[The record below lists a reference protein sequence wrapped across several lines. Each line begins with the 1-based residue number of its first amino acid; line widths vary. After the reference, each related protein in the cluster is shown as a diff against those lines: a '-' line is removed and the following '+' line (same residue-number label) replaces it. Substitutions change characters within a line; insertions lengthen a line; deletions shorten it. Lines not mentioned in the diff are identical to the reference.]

1 MDART
6 NVTKGMTVY
15 TQDGEKLG
23 KVVSVDDTGLFVEKG
38 HLFPKEFGFG
48 WDDVADVQGDGVHL
62 RLDREAVKTTLHGQR
77 APAAVPRPAQDA
89 ALRQAPATPGA
100 AAPSSGIPPTREVDE
115 GLTIPMVGEGIA
127 PMLVEEE
134 VVVVKR
140 EPVPGADRRAS
151 PDDPEKPRTAPGTG
165 RTDPGG
171 SHE

>member
-1 MDART
+1 MNPRLD
-6 NVTKGMTVY
+6 VTKGMTVY

-38 HLFPKEFGFG
+38 HFFPKEFGFG
-48 WDDVADVQGDGVHL
+48 WNDVADVRADGVHL
-62 RLDREAVKTTLHGQR
+62 LLDGEAVKATLHGR
-77 APAAVPRPAQDA
+77 RE
-89 ALRQAPATPGA
+89 RTATPPTPERTPPPPVA
-100 AAPSSGIPPTREVDE
+100 ASPAPPSGRSPTREVDE

-134 VVVVKR
+134 VVVVKQV
-140 EPVPGADRRAS
+140 PVPGADRRAS

-171 SHE
+171 KHE

>member
-6 NVTKGMTVY
+6 NVTTGMTVY
-15 TQDGEKLG
+15 SQDGAKLG
-23 KVVSVDDTGLFVEKG
+23 KVVSVDEAGLFVEKG
-38 HLFPKEFGFG
+38 LLFPRELGFS
-48 WDDVADVQGDGVHL
+48 WEDVADVQGDGVHL
-62 RLDREAVKTTLHGQR
+62 RLDHEAVKTTLRGTQEQT
-77 APAAVPRPAQDA
+77 AAPRPAPEPGVPPVA
-89 ALRQAPATPGA
+89 TTPGG
-100 AAPSSGIPPTREVDE
+100 PETRTGNPPARVVK

-134 VVVVKR
+134 VVVVER
-140 EPVPGADRRAS
+140 EAVAGADRRAS

>member
-6 NVTKGMTVY
+6 NVTTGMTVY
-15 TQDGEKLG
+15 SQDGAKLG

-38 HLFPKEFGFG
+38 LLFPKEFGFG
-48 WDDVADVQGDGVHL
+48 WEEVADVQGDGVHL
-62 RLDREAVKTTLHGQR
+62 RLDHETVKTTLQER
-77 APAAVPRPAQDA
+77 TAAPRPAPEPRVPPVA
-89 ALRQAPATPGA
+89 ATPGGP
-100 AAPSSGIPPTREVDE
+100 APSTGKPPEREVHE